1 MRGCWGGGPGRP
13 STEDRENLQR
23 AEGGLVVHYFSLLVL
38 VAALKRAEKGARK
51 HRQQAGCRE
60 GGRTVGSV
68 VLVVY
73 IYLNHT

>member
-1 MRGCWGGGPGRP
+1 MRGCLGGGPGRP

-23 AEGGLVVHYFSLLVL
+23 AQGGLVVHYLSLVL

-51 HRQQAGCRE
+51 HRQKAGCRE

-73 IYLNHT
+73 I